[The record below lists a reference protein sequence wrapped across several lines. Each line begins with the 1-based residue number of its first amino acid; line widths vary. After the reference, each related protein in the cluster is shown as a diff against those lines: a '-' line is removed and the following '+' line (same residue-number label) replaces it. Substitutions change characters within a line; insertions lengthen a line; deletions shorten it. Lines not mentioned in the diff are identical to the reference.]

1 MWLVPDKDQF
11 AGTAKDIKQGE
22 KMRYTLMNAEHEV
35 IDFDID
41 LDNRMIKDIGEVK
54 EPQYAP
60 VYFNGSDDI
69 KHSLYILLS
78 SRTLSGSRRD
88 TADIIK
94 ALSLS
99 NELELS
105 VYSLGL
111 SLTDCYWYKPE
122 GASLDWRKVNC
133 FERDYDTSMGEAIL
147 RCDYD
152 ALKKAD
158 PLAPDLTLGGISK
171 KAWINPDGVPMLLKA
186 EAGEARIVEQAEL
199 LSSRLTERLL
209 DEKDYISYRH
219 IDFEGESYLACRGMI
234 KNYEE
239 FIPAAHILEMIDL
252 PNDCYSFK
260 AISKEKKHLN
270 TLTEALEKMGLE
282 NITAY
287 YAKLGA
293 VFDLTL
299 AGDSHSD
306 NFGFIRDLKTLKL
319 RPAPLFDRGR
329 SFGSFGQPKENG
341 EISAAKSAIS
351 ATKVMFLMMLFNSV
365 ILYPEWDYS
374 WYDPKKIDGF
384 HKDIDTYLGGCEDAP
399 EEYRILLKAAF
410 DYQLD
415 YLNKAAGIR

>member
-1 MWLVPDKDQF
+1 
-11 AGTAKDIKQGE
+11 
-22 KMRYTLMNAEHEV
+22 MRYTLMNAEHEV

-41 LDNRMIKDIGEVK
+41 LENRIINEIGEVK
-54 EPQYAP
+54 ELQYAP

-69 KHSLYILLS
+69 KHSLYSLLCG
-78 SRTLSGSRRD
+78 RTLSVMRRD
-88 TADIIK
+88 TADIIN
-94 ALSLS
+94 ALSLN

-111 SLTDCYWYKPE
+111 SLTDCYWYRPE
-122 GASLDWRKVNC
+122 GSPLNWQDVNC
-133 FERDYDTSMGEAIL
+133 FDRDYDTSMGNAIL
-147 RCDYD
+147 RCDYP

-158 PLAPDLTLGGISK
+158 PFTPDLTLGGISK
-171 KAWINPDGVPMLLKA
+171 KAWIKTDGAPMLLKS
-186 EAGEARIVEQAEL
+186 EAGQASIVEQAEL

-209 DEKDYISYRH
+209 DEKDYVAYKH

-234 KNYEE
+234 NNYEE
-239 FIPAAHILEMIDL
+239 FVPAAHILEMLEL

-260 AISKEKKHLN
+260 AISKDKNHLN
-270 TLTEALEKMGLE
+270 TFTEALIKMGVE

-306 NFGFIRDLKTLKL
+306 NFGFIRDLKTLKF

-329 SFGSFGQPKENG
+329 SFGSFGQPKDNG
-341 EISAAKSAIS
+341 EISAAKSAVS
-351 ATKVMFLMMLFNSV
+351 ATKIMFLMMLFNSV
-365 ILYPEWDYS
+365 ILYPDWDYS
-374 WYDPKKIDGF
+374 WYEPKKLNGF
-384 HKDIDTYLGGCEDAP
+384 HKDIDVYLGGCEDAP
-399 EEYRILLKAAF
+399 EEYRTLLKAAF

-415 YLNKAAGIR
+415 YLNKAAGIE